1 VKRRPKAT
9 ILSIDDD
16 WKELIGRKMLLEGS
30 GYQVLH
36 ATTSEEGLRLFLAHT
51 IDAVIIDYQLPG
63 TDGALVAAYMKSVKP
78 DIPILL
84 VCAYGPLPEKK
95 LRFVDKFLSK
105 SQPASVFLA
114 SVNALL
120 AGREKP
126 FFHRWLDQ
134 WKIRNHV
141 EKL

>member
-16 WKELIGRKMLLEGS
+16 WKELIERKTLLES
-30 GYQVLH
+30 NGYQVLP
-36 ATTSEEGLRLFLAHT
+36 ATTSEEGLRLFLSHT

-63 TDGALVAAYMKSVKP
+63 TDGALVAAYMKSVKAH
-78 DIPILL
+78 IPILL

-105 SQPASVFLA
+105 AQPPGIFLA

-120 AGREKP
+120 AGHDKP

-134 WKIRNHV
+134 WKFRNHV